1 MIWQQLDN
9 NQVLKEAIMMK
20 LEQEDRE
27 NMLLMEYQMRE
38 ERRERQKLASMAWK
52 EARTSNNLD
61 KLTKALYEME
71 LQDGDVPED
80 DYDEDG
86 DSRMTEAEI
95 AESKE
100 EIDSYLNQ
108 MLINFECGDLA
119 PSANGTTTPM
129 VMDVQYDDEED
140 DAMEE
145 ETYGVKDDDDKM
157 DDNDTFQRSFVW
169 FSKEGM
175 LSF

>member
-9 NQVLKEAIMMK
+9 NQVLKEAM
-20 LEQEDRE
+20 EQEDRD
-27 NMLLMEYQMRE
+27 NMLFTEYQMRE

-61 KLTKALYEME
+61 KLTKALCQME
-71 LQDGDVPED
+71 LQDVPED

-95 AESKE
+95 AESEE

-108 MLINFECGDLA
+108 MLIKFECGDLA
-119 PSANGTTTPM
+119 PSVNGTTTPM